1 MNHDTRVPA
10 QGQPTAGIALA
21 LIIVLAPSAFS
32 APSEV

>member
-1 MNHDTRVPA
+1 MNRDTRSQRRA
-10 QGQPTAGIALA
+10 SLTAGIALA